1 VLSQDQDRINNLLS
15 EIRVLEGGLEELSAR
30 QSFVERVLLDTNRS
44 IETIKGI
51 SSSSSEEVLV
61 PVGAGVLLR
70 SVPPKVDK
78 VLVNVGAN
86 VVVEKSKDEAMT
98 FMEGRAKELEE
109 SLATLISQRNQVAQR
124 LDSDRRAAQTL
135 LNGQG
140 Q

>member
-1 VLSQDQDRINNLLS
+1 MSSDQDRINNLLS

-44 IETIKGI
+44 IDTIKGI
-51 SSSSSEEVLV
+51 SSSGSEEALV

-70 SVPPKVDK
+70 SVPPNVDM
-78 VLVNVGAN
+78 VLVNIGAN
-86 VVVEKSKDEAMT
+86 VVVEKSKDEAIA

-109 SLATLISQRNQVAQR
+109 SLTTLISQRNQVAQR